1 MLHCHSNL
9 VSSAGLDGNLDVRR
23 TVVCFQHVIVR
34 HGLLSF
40 WVRFVDRFDV
50 EMLVLHQ
57 PASHRARGCRRLS
70 LHQCTIRAMDV
81 SVVKLLLKVVFGL
94 LVLGKNHDSRRLF
107 VKPVHDEAPRLGI
120 GLRTCSTQRLWS
132 VSISSRSVATDKSW
146 GGLLTTNSASS
157 SNRTSRSTEGADFG
171 DGVRVSA
178 RCRSRTSIVS
188 PSVSSCLARCTT
200 SPFSTTRPCVSIL
213 RRVEPLEF
221 GNIVRNAARSSPAPL
236 CLCFTPSPTT
246 PTRRSTH
253 QPRPIGLVARG

>member
-1 MLHCHSNL
+1 MLHRHSNL

-57 PASHRARGCRRLS
+57 PASHRARGCRGLS
-70 LHQCTIRAMDV
+70 LNQCTIRAMDV

-120 GLRTCSTQRLWS
+120 GLTYVLDAATVERINFQSVRGNGQELGWFVDHQQRI
-132 VSISSRSVATDKSW
+132 VFKQDVKVN
-146 GGLLTTNSASS
+146 GGCGFWRWCARLCALPFENLNRITVGELVLGTVHDLPVQHHSA
-157 SNRTSRSTEGADFG
+157 
-171 DGVRVSA
+171 
-178 RCRSRTSIVS
+178 
-188 PSVSSCLARCTT
+188 
-200 SPFSTTRPCVSIL
+200 
-213 RRVEPLEF
+213 
-221 GNIVRNAARSSPAPL
+221 L
-236 CLCFTPSPTT
+236 CEHFTK
-246 PTRRSTH
+246 
-253 QPRPIGLVARG
+253 G